1 MRARLHQV
9 CPSAA
14 SSARDTF
21 AAPMKPRAKGHPWLM
36 LGPSLAV
43 WGLFVV
49 VPLALAVYQSVFAWD
64 MLTEPVYVGAA
75 NYQAL
80 AEGGELLRL
89 LGRSVGYSILVV
101 SSSMGLGLTL
111 ALLLDR
117 PGRFFGFVR
126 GAIFSAYVVS
136 WVAVA
141 LLWVLLL
148 DPDRGIAAAL
158 LRALHLPRVG
168 FLTDPSAALVTL
180 AGVTVWKITG
190 YAMVVFLAGL
200 RAVPPSLHEAASLDG
215 ANAWQRFR
223 YVTWPLLAPTA
234 AFVATT
240 SLVVSFQAFDVVR
253 IMTQGGPARATTLFV
268 YAIYEQ
274 VFLNLS
280 VGRASALA
288 VVYFLVLCLLATLQL
303 RAWRAQ
309 GAIGA
314 RRSRER

>member
-1 MRARLHQV
+1 MR
-9 CPSAA
+9 
-14 SSARDTF
+14 
-21 AAPMKPRAKGHPWLM
+21 PRAPAHPWLM
-36 LGPSLAV
+36 LGPSLAA
-43 WGLFVV
+43 WGIFVF
-49 VPLALAVYQSVFAWD
+49 VPLGLAAYESLFAWD
-64 MLTEPVYVGAA
+64 MLTEPAYVGGA
-75 NYQAL
+75 NYAAL
-80 AEGGELLRL
+80 AEGGELGRV
-89 LGRSVGYSILVV
+89 LGRTLGFSVLVV
-101 SSSMGLGLTL
+101 TGSMSLGLGL

-148 DPDRGIAAAL
+148 DPDRGVAASA

-168 FLTDPSAALVTL
+168 FLTDPSAALPTL

-200 RAVPPSLHEAASLDG
+200 RGVPRALHEAAALDG
-215 ANAWQRFR
+215 AGTVARFR
-223 YVTWPLLAPTA
+223 YVTWPLLRPTA

-240 SLVVSFQAFDVVR
+240 SLIVSFQAFDVVR

-274 VFLNLS
+274 VFMNLS

-288 VVYFLVLCLLATLQL
+288 VVYFVVLCALAALQM

-309 GAIGA
+309 AGRGA
-314 RRSRER
+314 